1 MMKYFQNQCLAKVPD
16 TYMWS
21 VLTINWFCD
30 EFFFLSNC
38 SLCALQCQQ
47 VLCASRVTSPVIV
60 EPTFSPNVIYC
71 SPQQCAA
78 TVTWHFHNF
87 TWPRANK
94 FRPNLGEAGRT
105 HRGVGVLQI
114 IEEKFPVQCQHCFQL
129 RYTRNSTFGL
139 SVVNCQMSNHWSLF
153 LTHQNPPN
161 LRSAYLKLFKQKQPT
176 GCVWSLRS
184 GSRQYSS
191 RLNPS
196 LSQLILP
203 PLPLSHRG
211 ENILIIGKAHRP
223 AFRQFCF

>member
-1 MMKYFQNQCLAKVPD
+1 MLPPLVVANDEVFSKPVSRQITRYIYICDL
-16 TYMWS
+16 S
-21 VLTINWFCD
+21 CD
-30 EFFFLSNC
+30 ECFFLSNC

-114 IEEKFPVQCQHCFQL
+114 IVMKKNFIF
-129 RYTRNSTFGL
+129 
-139 SVVNCQMSNHWSLF
+139 
-153 LTHQNPPN
+153 
-161 LRSAYLKLFKQKQPT
+161 
-176 GCVWSLRS
+176 CV
-184 GSRQYSS
+184 
-191 RLNPS
+191 
-196 LSQLILP
+196 
-203 PLPLSHRG
+203 
-211 ENILIIGKAHRP
+211 
-223 AFRQFCF
+223 FC